1 MSLCRQC
8 FYGCHSLEI
17 EFFHLRTPYLLV
29 YLKNEDIYIYIFS
42 GQKSRLTS
50 MDLLNREI
58 ELKRVIERLLTSND
72 VWEAVIINILFIKYI
87 EDKETRPLKKKTEIE
102 NQNPEA
108 RLAYHLL
115 LMAKTLDKS
124 KKRKRVKSKKTD
136 KRQKIDKSAHHQQ
149 QPESSTPYSSSSSD
163 SSDSDSEKEFD
174 PEELRE
180 LLRPYSKEQLVDLV
194 CSAAQI
200 GSSIY
205 SAVVEAADRDV
216 THRKIFVYGLPWE
229 TTRETLAGVFEGYG
243 EIEECTVVIDKV
255 TGKAKGFG
263 FVMFKTRKGAREAL
277 KEPKKRILN
286 RTATCQLASM
296 GPAASGKGQ
305 DQAGP
310 VKMSLGSMANQGQ
323 PQQQQAQGQHVFT
336 GGGMAA
342 SPFMLGNQYHPVY
355 GTGMLGN
362 PALAAAGGAY
372 MYPMLAGALSHGGL
386 GSGALS
392 HDLLQSS
399 QMGGIGGDPG
409 VSAGLS
415 VLGSY
420 FRGQSLP
427 SAYPDSDT
435 GKRASGKD
443 SDAGGSFHG
452 YSNYSWY
459 AHCNLLWF
467 SSNACAHIV
476 V

>member
-1 MSLCRQC
+1 
-8 FYGCHSLEI
+8 
-17 EFFHLRTPYLLV
+17 
-29 YLKNEDIYIYIFS
+29 
-42 GQKSRLTS
+42 
-50 MDLLNREI
+50 
-58 ELKRVIERLLTSND
+58 
-72 VWEAVIINILFIKYI
+72 
-87 EDKETRPLKKKTEIE
+87 
-102 NQNPEA
+102 
-108 RLAYHLL
+108 
-115 LMAKTLDKS
+115 MAKTLDKS
-124 KKRKRVKSKKTD
+124 KKRKRVRSKNID
-136 KRQKIDKSAHHQQ
+136 KKQKIDNSTHHHHQR

-163 SSDSDSEKEFD
+163 SSDSESEKEFD

-180 LLRPYSKEQLVDLV
+180 LLRPYSKDQLVDLV

-229 TTRETLAGVFEGYG
+229 TTRETLVGLFESYG

-296 GPAASGKGQ
+296 GPASSVKGQ

-310 VKMSLGSMANQGQ
+310 VKMNLGSMANQGQ
-323 PQQQQAQGQHVFT
+323 SLQRQAQGQHVFT

-392 HDLLQSS
+392 HELLQSN
-399 QMGGIGGDPG
+399 QMGGIGEAG
-409 VSAGLS
+409 VGAGLAA
-415 VLGSY
+415 LGSY
-420 FRGQSLP
+420 FRGQSM
-427 SAYPDSDT
+427 SNAYPDSDT
-435 GKRASGKD
+435 GKRGTSKD
-443 SDAGGSFHG
+443 SDAGGSFPG

-459 AHCNLLWF
+459 GHCNPIVF
-467 SSNACAHIV
+467 CSNVCAHIV